1 METNKVNT
9 DLLYQPIT
17 VLDVGL
23 EVQNPLKRVGIVSV
37 NQVVELG
44 HFGITRINNVGEK
57 RANELFSAISNYLGT
72 PVEQL
77 QQYIIGGLLPST
89 QIKPDISNEIKA
101 LPISELGIHSNRVLN
116 SLERAEIKTIDDLLP
131 ELETNFKNISG
142 LGKTGIAIIIDHL
155 ESLLSRMETPDT
167 HTSQLKRLLAS
178 KTPVIGIDPNSRP
191 NLVTLILPFTE
202 AIMDI
207 YGDKR
212 GFKYIK
218 YYYGL
223 HGKETYTLQDI
234 GDAEGI
240 TRERVRQINAKTLLR
255 IRETLLGQKLLKD
268 WFVPNRLV
276 EEANELLHLIQT
288 EGDFVPFKQILH
300 ILGQRYKDRITPQQY
315 NLVKFLLVI
324 FEFKELPQNVV
335 EYHGSRLDTWQTN
348 KKIKLGEIW
357 PALKAVYRTLQT
369 AVLPISFFEIKI
381 RVNRK
386 RKKKI
391 DGDYIVYAI
400 AICPDVENLN
410 DDLFQISFD
419 KLTSVANQAYRVLH
433 TNQKPMHFR
442 DILKEIN
449 HQLTIASNE
458 TTENH
463 PVPQRT
469 LIGQLVDDNRF
480 NPIGKSGRWT
490 LSEWDHVVTQTTV
503 EIMEEFFHRHKSSAT
518 VEEIHEYVVTKR
530 PRIPKNSIIAY
541 LYEKKEFIRVS
552 DTDYELATWGAK
564 PYQSKRK
571 RKNVQN
577 DLVIATRKLFSSQT
591 EQRMLQSELL
601 KTLHMQTDIPISTI
615 TAWLY
620 RTPLIRLEALPTKKR
635 RNIAI
640 FIDDVNSPIIPNK
653 PHKTLMQIVQQEVV
667 QYLKE
672 QPQYMA
678 TVADTA
684 IHVMNKTNCKKHTF
698 YNYLDRIENISK
710 EKQGNTLYC
719 FLKNQENFTTEQAL
733 QFTQISTIRDKKL
746 REDIERAVALLN
758 VQTVDVGLFQLGKIF
773 ENELKALL
781 QKAKAVNAFQ
791 VTRNDLSRLANMI
804 DCVTR
809 ENIIQRKH
817 RLTFLRQERNERAH
831 GNILEREEREKLM
844 QDAPFL
850 AGSYIDHIIV
860 FHKKRIDLS

>member
-1 METNKVNT
+1 MKNNKVNT
-9 DLLYQPIT
+9 NLLHQPIT
-17 VLDVGL
+17 VLDIGL
-23 EVQNPLKRVGIVSV
+23 EVQNSLRRAGIISV
-37 NQVVELG
+37 KQVVELG
-44 HFGITRINNVGEK
+44 QFGVTHIKNVGEK
-57 RANELFSAISNYLGT
+57 RANELFSAISDYLEI
-72 PVEQL
+72 PIEQL
-77 QQYIIGGLLPST
+77 QQYVISGLLPNT
-89 QIKPDISNEIKA
+89 QIKSDISNEIKA

-116 SLERAEIKTIDDLLP
+116 SLDRAEIATIGDLLP
-131 ELETNFKNISG
+131 GLETNFKNISG
-142 LGKTGIAIIIDHL
+142 LGKTGKGIIIDNL
-155 ESLLSRMETPDT
+155 ESLLSRMETPSA

-178 KTPVIGIDPNSRP
+178 KTPLITIDPNSQP

-212 GFKYIK
+212 GFKYVK

-223 HGKETYTLQDI
+223 HGKEPYTLQDI

-240 TRERVRQINAKTLLR
+240 TRERVRQINEKTLQR
-255 IRETLLGQKLLKD
+255 IRETLLGQKSFKE
-268 WFVPNRLV
+268 WFVPDSLV
-276 EEANELLHLIQT
+276 EEANELLLLLQT

-300 ILGQRYKDRITPQQY
+300 ILEQRYQVRIAPQQY

-335 EYHGSRLDTWQTN
+335 GYHGSKLDTWQTN

-357 PALKAVYRTLQT
+357 PALKAVYRTLQI
-369 AVLPISFFEIKI
+369 AVLPISLFEIKI

-400 AICPDVENLN
+400 TICPDIESLSN
-410 DDLFQISFD
+410 DLYQISFD

-433 TNQKPMHFR
+433 VEQEPMHFR
-442 DILKEIN
+442 DILREIN
-449 HQLTIASNE
+449 HQLAITGSEN
-458 TTENH
+458 TEN
-463 PVPQRT
+463 QRNLT
-469 LIGQLVDDNRF
+469 NQLGDDNRF
-480 NPIGKSGRWT
+480 SPIGKSGRWT
-490 LSEWDHVVTQTTV
+490 LSEWDHVATQTTI
-503 EIMEEFFHRHKSSAT
+503 ELMEEFFHRHKSRASI
-518 VEEIHEYVVTKR
+518 EEIHEYVITKR
-530 PRIPKNSIIAY
+530 PRVPKNSIIAY
-541 LYEKKEFIRVS
+541 LYEKDQFIRVS
-552 DTDYELATWGAK
+552 HTEYELAAWGAK
-564 PYQSKRK
+564 PYRSNRK
-571 RKNVQN
+571 RKNNAQN
-577 DLVIATRKLFSSQT
+577 DLVVATRELFSNQA
-591 EQRMLQSELL
+591 EQKMLQSELL
-601 KTLHMQTDIPISTI
+601 ATLHTQTGIPKPTI

-635 RNIAI
+635 RNIAV
-640 FIDDVNSPIIPNK
+640 FIDDVNSPTIPNIL
-653 PHKTLMQIVQQEVV
+653 HKTLMQIVQEEVI

-698 YNYLDRIENISK
+698 YNYLDRIENVSK
-710 EKQGNTLYC
+710 ERQGNTLYC
-719 FLKNQENFTTEQAL
+719 FLKNQEDLTTEETL
-733 QFTQISTIRDKKL
+733 HFTQISTIRDKKL
-746 REDIERAVALLN
+746 REDVERAVALLN

-781 QKAKAVNAFQ
+781 QKAQAVNAFL

-817 RLTFLRQERNERAH
+817 RLTFLRQERNEGAH
-831 GNILEREEREKLM
+831 GNIPEREDREKLM

-860 FHKKRIDLS
+860 FHEKRIDLS